1 MGFFEVVTERMLS
14 DHTEN
19 GKYGSENLQLREET
33 KSIATTNNDPE
44 KDFGML
50 DHLMKLKTKALDLAY
65 EGNIMYFRNKI
76 SEWRDK
82 LSKEKLDK
90 ALDFAKKSKS
100 KQKALYFKNKKV
112 ILVKKQ

>member
-44 KDFGML
+44 KNFGML

-65 EGNIMYFRNKI
+65 EGNIMYVKI
-76 SEWRDK
+76 KPVNRETN
-82 LSKEKLDK
+82 
-90 ALDFAKKSKS
+90 
-100 KQKALYFKNKKV
+100 Y
-112 ILVKKQ
+112 